1 MYDIEIKNLQVN
13 YGEVIA
19 LKDINLNIKHKSFL
33 GIIGPNGGGKTT
45 LFKVVLGLIKPI
57 SGSVKVKDNIKIG
70 YVPQSTSFDKSF
82 PILVKDVI
90 LMGKL
95 DKTFKA
101 FKKYSKKDKEEAVD
115 IMKKLDIYNL
125 KNRQIGEL
133 SGGQLQRVLIGRTL
147 VNNPD
152 VLLLD
157 EPTSSLDSDAKR
169 EIFDLLKELNK
180 NKTVVVITH
189 DMEYVFKYIDSLACV
204 NQNIHYHDEDKS
216 ITEDSLKDI
225 YNCPINL
232 LLQSGAVQKRMG
244 KEGESL
250 ND

>member
-13 YGEVIA
+13 YGDVVA
-19 LKDINLNIKHKSFL
+19 LRDINLKVRHKSFL

-45 LFKVVLGLIKPI
+45 LFKVILGLIKPL
-57 SGSVKVKDNIKIG
+57 SGTVKVKDNIKIG

-95 DKTFKA
+95 DKTFIA
-101 FKKYSKKDKEEAVD
+101 FKRYSQKDKKEAVEV
-115 IMKKLDIYNL
+115 MKKLDIYHL
-125 KNRQIGEL
+125 KDRQIGEL

-180 NKTVVVITH
+180 NKTVLVITH

-216 ITEDSLKDI
+216 ITADSLKDV

-232 LLQSGAVQKRMG
+232 LLQSGAVQKRLG
-244 KEGESL
+244 KEGEGL

>member
-1 MYDIEIKNLQVN
+1 MYDILINNIKVN
-13 YGEVIA
+13 YGDVVA
-19 LKDINLNIKHKSFL
+19 LKNGNLKIRSKSFL

-45 LFKVVLGLIKPI
+45 LFKVILGLKKPKSGEVIIKE
-57 SGSVKVKDNIKIG
+57 NLKIG
-70 YVPQSTSFDKSF
+70 YVPQTTEFDKSF

-90 LMGKL
+90 LMGRL
-95 DKTFKA
+95 DKKFKL
-101 FKKYSKKDKEEAVD
+101 FQKYSTYDKKEADK
-115 IMKKLDIYNL
+115 IMEKLDIKHL
-125 KNRQIGEL
+125 RNRQIGEL

-157 EPTSSLDSDAKR
+157 EPTSSLDSSAKK

-180 NKTVVVITH
+180 EKTVVVITH
-189 DMEYVFKYIDSLACV
+189 DMEYVYKYIDSIACV
-204 NQNIHYHDEDKS
+204 NQSIHYHDEDDTL
-216 ITEDSLKDI
+216 TEDNLKDV

-232 LLQSGAVQKRMG
+232 LLQSGAVQKRMMER
-244 KEGESL
+244 EGSN

>member
-1 MYDIEIKNLQVN
+1 VVKMYDIEISDLKVN
-13 YGEVIA
+13 YGDVVA
-19 LKDINLNIKHKSFL
+19 LKDINLKVRNKSFL

-45 LFKVVLGLIKPI
+45 LFKVVLGLIKPER
-57 SGSVKVKDNIKIG
+57 GTVKIRKNIKIG
-70 YVPQSTSFDKSF
+70 YVPQSTNFDNNF

-95 DKTFKA
+95 DKKFKA
-101 FKKYSKKDKEEAVD
+101 FKKYSESDKEEASEV
-115 IMKKLDIYNL
+115 MNKLNIYHL

-157 EPTSSLDSDAKR
+157 EPTSSLDSESKKD
-169 EIFDLLKELNK
+169 IFNLLKELNK
-180 NKTVVVITH
+180 DKTILVVTH
-189 DMEYVFKYIDSLACV
+189 DMEYVFKYIDSIACV
-204 NQNIHYHDEDKS
+204 NQSIHYHDEDEN

-232 LLQSGAVQKRMG
+232 LLQSGAVQKRMAK
-244 KEGESL
+244 KEWE
-250 ND
+250 